1 MKSKKIARIIGK
13 KMFDPSETDV
23 EFAFQLFVEKIV
35 MPEGI
40 EGYTDKDMEEWV
52 LKALEN
58 TEE

>member
-1 MKSKKIARIIGK
+1 MDNNEIARIIGE
-13 KMFDPSETDV
+13 KMYSPNLNTA

-40 EGYTDKDMEEWV
+40 ESYTDKQMEEWV